1 MLRTRVTEKKKELSE
16 RPFLIVKKRKD
27 ENTKQ
32 IQFQLKLT
40 PPPPKKKENR
50 KWIQFDLETCEFKDL
65 KQCSSF
71 FISMTDRTTSLA
83 TEASQI

>member
-40 PPPPKKKENR
+40 PPPPKKKG
-50 KWIQFDLETCEFKDL
+50 
-65 KQCSSF
+65 KQKMDT
-71 FISMTDRTTSLA
+71 I
-83 TEASQI
+83 